1 MRLSA
6 GLLHS
11 SRDLLAL
18 LSREA
23 LTSEQV
29 AESFHRV
36 GVLPVEEVLEICTRC
51 GWVVVAGAGVLL
63 PSGAGKSLLSED
75 DYRRAMRVQIR
86 DFIASYQP
94 PWAKLIPR
102 GRRELLIDDEVGQC
116 LREGQ
121 LLSETY
127 DDEIIDWWDDLAAA
141 TRGQRFDLST
151 QIGRRGERLSIGY
164 EHRRVGK
171 APLWQAVDSNLAGF
185 DILSRVSRADSSPLR
200 IEVKASEVPLNDA
213 TLHLSRAEWEVAQG
227 AGQHVFHVWSLI
239 SHPPMLAVVG
249 KEEMAPNIPSDRGR
263 GVWERVE
270 IPYSVFIDEFSAIGE
285 EPDAP
290 GI

>member
-18 LSREA
+18 LLREA

-29 AESFHRV
+29 AESFRRV
-36 GVLPVEEVLEICTRC
+36 GVLPVEEVLEISTRC
-51 GWVVVAGAGVLL
+51 GWVVVARGGVLL
-63 PSGAGKSLLSED
+63 PSGAGKALLSED
-75 DYRRAMRVQIR
+75 DYRRAMRAQIR
-86 DFIASYQP
+86 DFVASYQP

-102 GRRELLIDDEVGQC
+102 GRRELLIDDEVDQC
-116 LREGQ
+116 LREAQ
-121 LLSETY
+121 LLSDTY
-127 DDEIIDWWDDLAAA
+127 DDEVIDWWDDLAAA
-141 TRGQRFDLST
+141 TRGQRFDLLT
-151 QIGRRGERLSIGY
+151 QIGRMGERLSIGY
-164 EHRRVGK
+164 ERRRVWK
-171 APLWQAVDSNLAGF
+171 DPLWQAIDSNLAGF
-185 DILSRVSRADSSPLR
+185 DILSRVSRDDDSPLR

-227 AGQHVFHVWSLI
+227 AGEHLFHVWSL
-239 SHPPMLAVVG
+239 SSNPPMLAVVSR
-249 KEEMAPNIPSDRGR
+249 EEMAPNIPGDRGR

-270 IPYSVFIDEFSAIGE
+270 IPYSVFINEFSAIGE

-290 GI
+290 DI